1 MVSAGRSGRGAREA
15 MPAERQIAVM
25 LERVRPLL
33 GAYPDI
39 MGDYLFYRSEI
50 ELQRDRLDQA
60 ERKAL
65 ARFDRFLRKHKDWIV
80 RKVYKPEL
88 LAEARS
94 EFEPEHWWWYLS

>member
-1 MVSAGRSGRGAREA
+1 

-33 GAYPDI
+33 GAHPDI

-65 ARFDRFLRKHKDWIV
+65 ARFDRLLRKHKDWIV
-80 RKVYKPEL
+80 RKVYTPEL
-88 LAEARS
+88 LAEGRS
-94 EFEPEHWWWYLS
+94 EFESEHWWWYLA